1 MRRVRS
7 GPLLALLL
15 PPMLA
20 LGLATDSG
28 ADARAS
34 AGPRHSERA
43 VLAVD
48 APATAEA
55 GRLLTVAVSG
65 VDDGSTVRLIAIGS
79 LGQLVLTATA
89 TADTARF
96 RLPVAFTR
104 TAGSVTLVATSA
116 GTVAHGTTELLAGT
130 AVGPVQAVVGARS
143 IVADGADASM
153 VVTIPVDVWGN
164 AIAEGSPVQFFR
176 QYPDGTQGTSQ
187 TTLSHLLAFE
197 NLFSGTR
204 AGRGTVWV
212 SVGTVAG
219 PGVSLDEV
227 AGPPA
232 PFTLEPVEPLL
243 AGTATAD
250 GQTLVPVRT
259 SVLRDRFGNVEP
271 DGTQVTVEWSGP
283 DGPARATA
291 VTIAGVAQLSVQAP
305 STPGDV
311 QITGFCRG
319 VASAGALVL
328 PFPPA
333 VGEFPVIADLSSSGV
348 NVTIGPVTG
357 FGGSLVPDGTP
368 VTVTVTDQAGPAGSR
383 SGGLVT
389 GIADVVVSSRKLVGR
404 VTVTVSVL
412 GAQTVETLR

>member
-20 LGLATDSG
+20 LGLATDTG
-28 ADARAS
+28 AGARAS
-34 AGPRHSERA
+34 AGPLHSERTA
-43 VLAVD
+43 LAVD
-48 APATAEA
+48 APASAEA
-55 GRLLTVAVSG
+55 GRVLTVAVSG
-65 VDDGSTVRLIAIGS
+65 AGNGSTVRLIAIGS
-79 LGQLVLTATA
+79 LGQIVLTATA

-96 RLPVAFTR
+96 HLPVAFTR

-116 GTVAHGTTELLAGT
+116 GFVAHGTTELLAGT

-164 AIAEGSPVQFFR
+164 AVAEGSPVQFFR
-176 QYPDGTQGTSQ
+176 QNPDGTQGTSQ
-187 TTLSHLLAFE
+187 TTMTHLLAFA
-197 NLFSGTR
+197 NLLSGTR

-212 SVGTVAG
+212 SVGTVSG
-219 PGVSLDEV
+219 PAVSLDEV
-227 AGPPA
+227 AGPPE

-243 AGTATAD
+243 AGRAMAD

-271 DGTQVTVEWSGP
+271 DGTQVTVEWSGAE
-283 DGPARATA
+283 GPARATA
-291 VTIAGVAQLSVQAP
+291 VTIAGVAQISVQAP
-305 STPGDV
+305 STPGDL

-328 PFPPA
+328 PFSAA
-333 VGEFPVIADLSSSGV
+333 VGDFPVTADLRPAAV
-348 NVTIGPVTG
+348 NVTVGPVTG
-357 FGGSLVPDGTP
+357 YGGSLVPDGTP
-368 VTVTVTDQAGPAGSR
+368 VSVSVTDETGPAGSR
-383 SGGLVT
+383 SGGLVNGT
-389 GIADVVVSSRKLVGR
+389 ADVVVPSRKLVGR

-412 GAQTVETLR
+412 GAQTEKTLR